1 MDIIIQSLGFTAS
14 DNLEAFI
21 KERVSKVENYGKIIR
36 ANVKLFQGSKR
47 DSTDN
52 YCEIR
57 LEIPG
62 NDLFVKKNHQS
73 FETAVI
79 DAVDAL
85 QHIMIKE
92 KEKRIDKRRNG

>member
-14 DNLEAFI
+14 ENLDAFV
-21 KERVSKVENYGKIIR
+21 KERVSKLDNYGKIIR

-47 DSTDN
+47 DSNDN

-62 NDLFVKKNHQS
+62 NDLFVKKNNQS
-73 FETAVI
+73 FETAI
-79 DAVDAL
+79 IEASDAL

>member
-14 DNLEAFI
+14 ENLEVFI
-21 KERVSKVENYGKIIR
+21 NERMSKIENYGKIIR

-47 DSTDN
+47 DSNDN

-62 NDLFVKKNHQS
+62 NDLFVKKNNQS
-73 FETAVI
+73 FETAVMEAI
-79 DAVDAL
+79 EAL

-92 KEKRIDKRRNG
+92 KEKRIDKRRGG